1 MEEIIVSDQT
11 RYVVAYLIHDAA
23 ANMEAQISDYDPAR
37 LQEAENSG
45 LVILAEY
52 SDGMREIVKAKD
64 VREPEPK
71 MNGITLVQPAYV
83 DDRMLAVVDVLDA
96 VAELLAY
103 PEPRPE
109 PAAIESVDDDLES
122 NGPDSIASSEFTA
135 ALERLKVMV
144 NGNDA

>member
-11 RYVVAYLIHDAA
+11 RYVVAYLLHDAA
-23 ANMEAQISDYDPAR
+23 ANMEAQISDYDPAI

-83 DDRMLAVVDVLDA
+83 DDRMLAVVDVFDA
-96 VAELLAY
+96 LASDLAAPAAMLMSAE
-103 PEPRPE
+103 EPRRPGF
-109 PAAIESVDDDLES
+109 A
-122 NGPDSIASSEFTA
+122 A
-135 ALERLKVMV
+135 ALEKLKELVAH
-144 NGNDA
+144 GAAE